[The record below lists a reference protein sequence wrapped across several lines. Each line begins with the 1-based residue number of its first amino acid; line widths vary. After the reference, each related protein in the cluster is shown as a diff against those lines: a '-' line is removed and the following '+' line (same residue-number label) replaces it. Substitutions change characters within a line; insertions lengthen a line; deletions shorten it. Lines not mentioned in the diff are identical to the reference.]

1 MIDTMLSKLTLENM
15 NAGFAQLQVKSN
27 RNEEITE
34 TTQHSVVRIEDRMAK
49 QEGMVVSFGM
59 SVPRP
64 IYTMARNARA
74 SWEQLANMLRQVW

>member
-1 MIDTMLSKLTLENM
+1 MINTMLSKLTLENM
-15 NAGFAQLQVKSN
+15 NAGFAQLQVKGN

-34 TTQHSVVRIEDRMAK
+34 TTQHYVVRIEDCMAK

-59 SVPRP
+59 SVPRL

-74 SWEQLANMLRQVW
+74 SWEQQANMLRQVW